1 MRANVL
7 RANQP
12 LASLSYPA
20 AVLLPRACAVGEPEV
35 SLELDTGASIPAA
48 IDALTAAYP
57 QLAKM
62 LPRCAL
68 ALNGEYVQDTVVLA
82 EGNEL
87 AVLPPMSGG

>member
-1 MRANVL
+1 MCSVPTSHWRL
-7 RANQP
+7 SHTLP
-12 LASLSYPA
+12 LCCYL
-20 AVLLPRACAVGEPEV
+20 ACAVGEPEV